1 MRHLNKGRKLSRSGS
16 HRQALLRNMA
26 TSLFLHGKIETTEAK
41 AKELRGVAD
50 RLVTIAK
57 KNTLHAKRLAAGFI
71 RTREVLV
78 KLFDEIA
85 PGFAERNGGYTRII
99 KTRIRHGDAAPM
111 SIIELMP
118 SGAPVGKSGRGPAA
132 PAIKKSATTPETK
145 ERFDK
150 K

>member
-1 MRHLNKGRKLSRSGS
+1 MRHLNKGRHLSRPTA
-16 HRQALLRNMA
+16 HRVAMLRNMA
-26 TSLFLHGKIETTEAK
+26 TSLFEHGKIETTDAK

-50 RLVTIAK
+50 RLVTLAK
-57 KNTLHAKRLAAGFI
+57 QNTLHAKRQAAGYL
-71 RTREVLV
+71 RTREVIV
-78 KLFDEIA
+78 KLFESIA

-99 KTRIRHGDAAPM
+99 KVRTRHGDAAPM

-118 SGAPVGKSGRGPAA
+118 AGAPVGRTGRAPAA
-132 PAIKKSATTPETK
+132 PSVKKAATPETK